1 MWENAVRPKGGE
13 QTMDDPREGD
23 APRPADTPPPEPG
36 RSRVGGAWVGLV
48 LGAVVLILL
57 LVFVLQN
64 LEDVRV
70 SFFGAEGNVPLGV
83 ALLLAAVGGALVVAV
98 PGSARILQLRRA
110 NRHARRAL
118 SNRP

>member
-1 MWENAVRPKGGE
+1 MGE
-13 QTMDDPREGD
+13 PHTG
-23 APRPADTPPPEPG
+23 DTPVPPTETQPPPKPG

-48 LGAVVLILL
+48 VGAIVLILL

-64 LEDVRV
+64 LDDVRV
-70 SFFGAEGNVPLGV
+70 SFLAADGSVPLGV
-83 ALLLAAVGGALVVAV
+83 ALLLAAVAGALVVAV

-118 SNRP
+118 TDRM

>member
-1 MWENAVRPKGGE
+1 MGDPWDGE
-13 QTMDDPREGD
+13 P
-23 APRPADTPPPEPG
+23 APRPTDTEPARPAEPPAKPD
-36 RSRVGGAWVGLV
+36 RSRIGGAWVSLV
-48 LGAVVLILL
+48 LGALVLILL

-70 SFFGAEGNVPLGV
+70 SFISADGSVPLGV

-110 NRHARRAL
+110 NRTARRAL
-118 SNRP
+118 TNRS

>member
-1 MWENAVRPKGGE
+1 MG
-13 QTMDDPREGD
+13 DPREGE
-23 APRPADTPPPEPG
+23 PLPQPTEGGPPPEPG
-36 RSRVGGAWVGLV
+36 RSRVGGALVGLV

-70 SFFGAEGNVPLGV
+70 SFMSVDGSLPLGV
-83 ALLLAAVGGALVVAV
+83 ALLLAAVAGALVVAV

-110 NRHARRAL
+110 NRNARRAL
-118 SNRP
+118 TNRS